1 MKKFLLSLSA
11 ALIVCSCQ
19 SEYKAYLD
27 RIENS
32 YRQCE
37 ECITDEEYNALE
49 LPGAEGI
56 PQNCSREET
65 MDILEKHFEFHELLK
80 VKRYIIN
87 EIRYRIDDY
96 GTVISKDEMRDLTRK
111 CMAQVSKK
119 QKENTR
125 TLAAGASTF
134 SDYTKHLSS
143 LASMDYYG
151 LKKDLDNNPEVQ
163 KLIKDFIDSCCIG
176 IESSAAHHRKVRK
189 DFFCKQVC
197 S

>member
-1 MKKFLLSLSA
+1 MARLWWDYTIA
-11 ALIVCSCQ
+11 
-19 SEYKAYLD
+19 
-27 RIENS
+27 
-32 YRQCE
+32 
-37 ECITDEEYNALE
+37 
-49 LPGAEGI
+49 
-56 PQNCSREET
+56 

-163 KLIKDFIDSCCIG
+163 KLIKDFIDSH
-176 IESSAAHHRKVRK
+176 SSPVQSGK
-189 DFFCKQVC
+189 
-197 S
+197 

>member
-119 QKENTR
+119 QRENTR

-163 KLIKDFIDSCCIG
+163 KLIKDFIDSH
-176 IESSAAHHRKVRK
+176 SSPVQSGK
-189 DFFCKQVC
+189 
-197 S
+197 